1 MNSSAGLVDLAR
13 ERGPLIVSVVIAAAI
28 GVQAAVLLSDAF
40 GARDSSVAASA
51 PDSPPPRAA
60 PLDVGAI
67 VNAHLFGSSAPSA
80 MDPSAAPQTSMPM
93 VLAGVLAEADPQ
105 AGAAIIGDTAAT
117 AKFYIVGNSL
127 PGGARLQAVYA
138 DRVIID
144 RNGTLESLV
153 LPRQSVGGRAAPP
166 IVSNNS
172 PGAATLERMRS
183 MIQQNPGALS
193 DVIRPQQVMVQGKQ
207 RGFRVYPGRN
217 PAAFARLGLR
227 PGDLIT
233 EINGTPLDD
242 PARGDEIFRTIGSTP
257 EVRVS
262 VTRNGRQ
269 NDMVL
274 NMSQIANEAEQMMAP
289 NGAPSVDTNPQMPA
303 PSGED

>member
-1 MNSSAGLVDLAR
+1 
-13 ERGPLIVSVVIAAAI
+13 
-28 GVQAAVLLSDAF
+28 
-40 GARDSSVAASA
+40 
-51 PDSPPPRAA
+51 
-60 PLDVGAI
+60 
-67 VNAHLFGSSAPSA
+67 
-80 MDPSAAPQTSMPM
+80 MPM

-172 PGAATLERMRS
+172 PGSATLERMRS

>member
-1 MNSSAGLVDLAR
+1 
-13 ERGPLIVSVVIAAAI
+13 
-28 GVQAAVLLSDAF
+28 
-40 GARDSSVAASA
+40 
-51 PDSPPPRAA
+51 
-60 PLDVGAI
+60 
-67 VNAHLFGSSAPSA
+67 
-80 MDPSAAPQTSMPM
+80 MPM